1 MVDVSAQSALRNMI
15 AQIGE
20 SVTFQRISGVA
31 PNATVLSVEIMA
43 RVRGYSP
50 ESAEVSQTGYAA
62 AQAGSIT
69 QTDRKVIVVA
79 ADLAAAGFP
88 LPVLKNDKVILA
100 DNTKSNVT
108 MIDAHKRS
116 FSGGIELTVA
126 EIA

>member
-1 MVDVSAQSALRNMI
+1 MTDASATAALRNMI

-20 SVTFQRISGVA
+20 AVTFQRITGVA
-31 PNATVLSVEIMA
+31 PNATVLSINIMA

-79 ADLAAAGFP
+79 ADFIAAGGAWP
-88 LPVLKNDKVILA
+88 ILKNDKIILQ
-100 DNTKSNVT
+100 NGEKLNIT
-108 MIDAHKRS
+108 MIDDHKRS
-116 FSGGIELTVA
+116 FSGGV
-126 EIA
+126 EITAAGIQ